1 MPSQSAR
8 LNALP
13 PYVFVAISER
23 IRQLEADGIPV
34 VRLDIGNPD
43 MPPPSAVIESLADS
57 ARQPYNHGY
66 SGYRGTA
73 SFREEVAQ
81 YYKTRF
87 NVTINPETQVLP
99 VIGSKEGIVN
109 LSLAYLDRGDLAL
122 VPSISYPAYSLGAQ
136 LAGADVHWI
145 PTNVTTN
152 YLPDTSSIP
161 VDVARRSKLFWVNY
175 PNNPTGATTDLAF
188 YHDVL
193 DYCMANDILLVSD
206 NPYVEVTFDGYIAPS
221 LLEVPSAADHT
232 VEFISFSKSYN
243 MAGWRLGAAV
253 GSPKAL
259 KTLLQIKSN
268 MDSGHFKSIYDAG
281 ITALETPQSWIESRN
296 RIYQRRRDKVIAAL
310 PEIGL
315 EAATPKGSLYIWAKV
330 LQGDA
335 NTYIEH
341 ALTEAHVTFAPGAAY
356 GPDGE
361 GFIRI
366 SLGVEDNQLNLAI
379 NNLKSWYAKA

>member
-8 LNALP
+8 LDALP
-13 PYVFVAISER
+13 TYVFVAISER
-23 IRQLEADGIPV
+23 IRQLEAEGIQV

-57 ARQPYNHGY
+57 ARYPENHGY

-73 SFREEVAQ
+73 SFRQAIAQ

-87 NVTINPETQVLP
+87 QVTINPETQVLP

-122 VPSISYPAYSLGAQ
+122 VPSISYPAYALGAQ

-145 PTNVTTN
+145 PTNATTN
-152 YLPDTSSIP
+152 YLPDASSIP
-161 VDVARRSKLFWVNY
+161 SEIARRTKLFWVNY

-188 YHDVL
+188 YHDIL
-193 DYCMANDILLVSD
+193 EYCIANDILLVSD

-221 LLEVPSAADHT
+221 LLQVPNASDHA
-232 VEFISFSKSYN
+232 VEFISFSKSHN

-253 GSPKAL
+253 GSPQAL
-259 KTLLQIKSN
+259 KTLLQVKSN

-296 RIYQRRRDKVIAAL
+296 RIYQQRRDRVIAAL

-315 EAATPKGSLYIWAKV
+315 EAETPKGSLYIWAKV
-330 LQGDA
+330 HEGDA
-335 NTYIEH
+335 DSYIEH
-341 ALTEAHVTFAPGAAY
+341 ALTEAHVTFAPGSAY
-356 GPDGE
+356 GPDGK
-361 GFIRI
+361 GYIRI
-366 SLGVEDNQLNLAI
+366 SLGVEDNQLNQAI
-379 NNLKSWYAKA
+379 NNLKSWYAKV